1 MCGLVASI
9 KDPRVQANGSPN
21 GISVD
26 KIKQQLEK
34 SLELIKHRGP
44 DGSGIWVSPDGNVA
58 LGHCRLAIN
67 DLSANGLQPLAS
79 DDGQIHA
86 IVIGTVYCYD
96 ALRKECQEQHGYRF
110 SSHSDSELVLALY
123 KAYGAPGF
131 LQHLRGEFALVL
143 HDGRTDR
150 VVVARDR
157 FGIKPLFWT
166 ELGGRL
172 LVAAEAK
179 AFLGLGWQPRWDV
192 KSLVTSAWE
201 MEKRTAFRGVSK
213 VLPGEWVDISAQGVK
228 VQKYWDP
235 EYADKVS
242 D

>member
-9 KDPRVQANGSPN
+9 KDPRVHSK

-26 KIKQQLEK
+26 KIKQQLQD

-44 DGSGIWVSPDGNVA
+44 DGSGIWVSPDGKAA

-79 DDGQIHA
+79 DDGNMHA
-86 IVIGTVYCYD
+86 VVIGTVYCYD

-110 SSHSDSELVLALY
+110 RSRCDSELVLALY
-123 KAYGAPGF
+123 KAYGAPAF
-131 LQHLRGEFALVL
+131 LEHMRGEFALVL
-143 HDGRTDR
+143 HDGRTGR

-157 FGIKPLFWT
+157 FGIKPLFCT
-166 ELGGRL
+166 ELDGRL

-179 AFLGLGWQPRWDV
+179 AFLALGWKPRWDV
-192 KSLVTSAWE
+192 KSLVTNAWE
-201 MEKRTAFRGVSK
+201 MGERTM
-213 VLPGEWVDISAQGVK
+213 E
-228 VQKYWDP
+228 
-235 EYADKVS
+235 
-242 D
+242 